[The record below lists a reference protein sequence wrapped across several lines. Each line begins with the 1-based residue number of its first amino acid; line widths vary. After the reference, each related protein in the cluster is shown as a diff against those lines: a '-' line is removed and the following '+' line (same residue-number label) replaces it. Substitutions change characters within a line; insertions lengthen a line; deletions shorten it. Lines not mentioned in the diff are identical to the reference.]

1 MESLKLTGYEPVNK
15 IAFLMGTPTES
26 QFKKSKK
33 SSEGIPQPIEV
44 DGYLIP
50 NAFGIKFYFSSLKS
64 KGLEWSAILEIDV
77 GQDAIPRTI
86 SMNVSGDSYLVK
98 GNQRS
103 KLTSP
108 ARVERYHLELVSQ
121 ELRRLEALSI
131 AIAAETWIFSFE
143 TNQWH
148 FYFFDN
154 AKDLIQHRKDL
165 KVLEKKVINKT
176 AYRKLDN
183 HFQERIS
190 SLYVNAVREQIS
202 PYRHIMDVIGREES
216 RVISLK
222 TAQRWVTTARKN
234 GYLQLTVKKKVSASK
249 AGSKPKS
256 KAKKGE

>member
-1 MESLKLTGYEPVNK
+1 MESLKITGFEPVTE
-15 IAFLMGTPTES
+15 IAFLIGTPTGS

-64 KGLEWSAILEIDV
+64 KGLEWSAVLEIEV
-77 GQDAIPRTI
+77 GQDAIPRTV
-86 SMNVSGDSYLVK
+86 SMNVSGDSFLVK

-103 KLTSP
+103 KITSP

-121 ELRRLEALSI
+121 ELRRLEALSV
-131 AIAAETWIFSFE
+131 AIAAESWIFSFE

-154 AKDLIQHRKDL
+154 AQDLMQHRKDL
-165 KVLEKKVINKT
+165 KVLENKIMNKT
-176 AYRKLDN
+176 AYRKIDN

-190 SLYVNAVREQIS
+190 NLYVNAVRQQIS
-202 PYRHIMDVIGREES
+202 PYTHIMDVIGREES

-234 GYLQLTVKKKVSASK
+234 GYLQLTLKKKVSASK

-256 KAKKGE
+256 KVKKGE